1 MANWVRF
8 IHENNCDFG
17 NQNGDVIELYT
28 GDMFA
33 NPSKTST
40 LLMYRRLNS

>member
-8 IHENNCDFG
+8 IHENNCHFG

-28 GDMFA
+28 GDMFS
-33 NPSKTST
+33 NPFEDINN
-40 LLMYRRLNS
+40 Y